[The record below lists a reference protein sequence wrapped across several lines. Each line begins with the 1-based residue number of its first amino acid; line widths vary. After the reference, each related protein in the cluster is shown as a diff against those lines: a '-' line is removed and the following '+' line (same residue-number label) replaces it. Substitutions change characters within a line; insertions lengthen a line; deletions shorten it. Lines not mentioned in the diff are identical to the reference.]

1 MPVESDDVVEVCP
14 ENDTTEVKLETSSVD
29 TVNDETRGLAKK
41 CLPELPFDALF
52 LNNNDQDISN
62 IIKKHGTCCV
72 WPGGGAQDCQHL
84 QFRGENKRIVKNNT
98 YEPIFQN

>member
-1 MPVESDDVVEVCP
+1 MTLALFVSSSIPVESEDVVEVCP
-14 ENDTTEVKLETSSVD
+14 ENDTTEVKLETSSVSD

-62 IIKKHGTCCV
+62 IIKNMEHVVYDQAEERKIAKTCN
-72 WPGGGAQDCQHL
+72 
-84 QFRGENKRIVKNNT
+84 FEVKT
-98 YEPIFQN
+98 KE